1 MRPGITPT
9 ARVAQ
14 ASLDALL
21 SVARCDTVGERIVP
35 SLEVGELSGGR
46 RQYAP
51 MPITRDHLYEQV
63 WAKPML
69 AVAGDY
75 EVSANYLA
83 RARASR
89 NVPCQPSD
97 ALVSR
102 CLRIS
107 PVVIAPVIE
116 GGHLA

>member
-1 MRPGITPT
+1 
-9 ARVAQ
+9 
-14 ASLDALL
+14 
-21 SVARCDTVGERIVP
+21 
-35 SLEVGELSGGR
+35 
-46 RQYAP
+46 
-51 MPITRDHLYEQV
+51 MPVTRDHLYEQV

-89 NVPCQPSD
+89 NVPCQPRD

-116 GGHLA
+116 GVHLA